1 MGDDAAAGVP
11 GGVLDIAGWYSKV
24 PNFLGPPHEAER
36 HSLLLTG
43 GLILMPLFGFLVAAK
58 IYWKAEPSDAPV
70 KAALGKLWTLVE
82 NKYYFDELYQWVI
95 KYVQGTIA
103 TVCDVFDRWIL
114 QRLGIGGLSVS
125 TGLLGRTVRLLQTG
139 SISGHAFLIGLGVT
153 VIIYYAAVR

>member
-1 MGDDAAAGVP
+1 MTLPLLFLA
-11 GGVLDIAGWYSKV
+11 VLSIIGGWYSKV
-24 PNFLGPPHEAER
+24 PLFLGPPHEAAH
-36 HSLLLTG
+36 HSSVLGG
-43 GLILMPLFGFLVAAK
+43 GLILVPLFGFLVAAK

-82 NKYYFDELYQWVI
+82 NKYYFDELYAWII

-114 QRLGIGGLSVS
+114 QRLGIGGLSVG

-139 SISGHAFLIGLGVT
+139 SLSGYAFLIGLGVT
-153 VIIYYAAVR
+153 VVIYCVVVR